1 MASLIL
7 PCLPFAHYLSL
18 PLSCFRHLHLLRS
31 RFHHSCSRCPCPA
44 TSPNCHA
51 SSCTHTC
58 SHNAAPF
65 PRVCRTL
72 TQLQNVLPTSNLPSR
87 QRGREVS
94 ENRGRRAE
102 PSSPPGNNRYHPYRS
117 SDQATKKPYKGQQ
130 SFQAGAGQSGHSACA
145 LCLGR
150 FRHLIHKCASEFL
163 WDKRT
168 KTRCRRNAEG
178 HLVNPEGLELCYD
191 WQRPK
196 GCSSTAR
203 SHVHEC
209 SGCGAKDHGAQEC
222 PQSEN
227 I

>member
-1 MASLIL
+1 MASSIL
-7 PCLPFAHYLSL
+7 PCQPFAHYLL
-18 PLSCFRHLHLLRS
+18 LLLSRFCHLCFHCS
-31 RFHHSCSRCPCPA
+31 RFHHSCPCCLCSA
-44 TSPNCHA
+44 TSLNYHA

-58 SHNAAPF
+58 SHDAAPF
-65 PRVCRTL
+65 PWVCRTF
-72 TQLQNVLPTSNLPSR
+72 TQLQNAIPTSNLPSC

-94 ENRGRRAE
+94 ENQGKRTE
-102 PSSPPGNNRYHPYRS
+102 PSSPPGNNRYHPYRP
-117 SDQATKKPYKGQQ
+117 SDQVAKKPHKGQQ
-130 SFQAGAGQSGHSACA
+130 SFQAGAGQSGHSACT
-145 LCLGR
+145 LCLGH
-150 FRHLIHKCASEFL
+150 FRHPIHKCASEFL

-168 KTRCRRNAEG
+168 KTRCRCNAEG
-178 HLVNPEGLELCYD
+178 HLVNPKGLKLCYD

-209 SGCGAKDHGAQEC
+209 LGCGAKDHRAQEC